1 MNSGIYYAVRLKP
14 LIANVFYPVIAVG
27 IMLLQPVV
35 MRKAFWVVGFVFM
48 LVGAA
53 ASQAQEYHL
62 DIPSQKVDDALAVLA
77 KETESLLLF
86 PYDDIRA
93 VHSTAVHGQYRLEEA
108 LGLLLRNTGLQ
119 GSLTHSGVI
128 SVSAI
133 KNYTSEGEYMMNRK
147 KNILA
152 SYDCVFCGGWGF
164 VSWLG

>member
-1 MNSGIYYAVRLKP
+1 
-14 LIANVFYPVIAVG
+14 
-27 IMLLQPVV
+27 MLLQPVV

-93 VHSTAVHGQYRLEEA
+93 VHSTAVHGRYRLEEA
-108 LGLLLRNTGLQ
+108 LSLLLRNTGLQ

-152 SYDCVFCGGWGF
+152 SYGCVFCGGWCGAG
-164 VSWLG
+164 VGCGRGEWCQCR